1 LILLWIFMVIHPKL
15 LLDVLLV
22 RQRKKSQM
30 DHGQL
35 SMVAEKFQWV
45 FSEGLLN
52 ACGKD
57 AKFCRRQRT
66 MTPFR
71 LGLALTATCA
81 SHRVET
87 LADFHRG
94 FNALFDTTITYK
106 AFYNQLAK
114 PHFATFVGT
123 MASRLLGE
131 MTLKVL
137 GFTKGRAFAEF
148 RHILIQDGSSFAI
161 HDALREVFPGRFKA
175 VKPAAVELHTTMD
188 LLCDAPT
195 IVVLT
200 PDTTS
205 EQTFLPEPASL
216 RDSLLLA
223 DRGYIDLGYLHR
235 VSQQGGFFI
244 IRAKAGMN
252 PQVVEAFR
260 EDGTRLRSLRNK
272 SLKAIHAKLPKRH
285 RVELV
290 VEWQVEEHPL
300 RLRLLLSWN
309 RQTKEFCY
317 LLTNLP
323 AQRYGL
329 DMIYRAYKWRWQVE
343 LLFKEW
349 KSYANLHAFDTANPT
364 IVEGLIWAAIAA
376 AALKRFLAYMTQ
388 LLAEVPI
395 STRKVAMCAVHVVG
409 ELVQALKTGNAGGLY
424 AALEA
429 AITYLACHAQ
439 RAHPKRDR
447 ATGRSQLGLEPLFG
461 SDDAIELAEAA

>member
-1 LILLWIFMVIHPKL
+1 MALFDLFGFFFSSRRRHTRLQGDWSS
-15 LLDVLLV
+15 DVCSSDLV
-22 RQRKKSQM
+22 A
-30 DHGQL
+30 D
-35 SMVAEKFQWV
+35 KFQWV
-45 FSEGLLN
+45 FSEPLLN
-52 ACGKD
+52 ACGTE
-57 AKFCRRQRT
+57 AKFCRRQRII
-66 MTPFR
+66 TPFR

-81 SHRVET
+81 SQSVET

-94 FNALFDTTITYK
+94 FNALWGTTITYK
-106 AFYNQLAK
+106 AFYNQVAK
-114 PHFATFVGT
+114 PHFADFART
-123 MASRLLGE
+123 MTSRLIGE

-137 GFTKGRAFAEF
+137 GFAKGRAFAEF
-148 RHILIQDGSSFAI
+148 RHIVLQDGSSFAI
-161 HDALREVFPGRFKA
+161 HDGLREVFPGRFKV

-188 LLCDAPT
+188 LLCDTPT
-195 IVVLT
+195 VVVLT

-205 EQTFLPEPASL
+205 EQTFLPEPAAL
-216 RDSLLLA
+216 RAILLLA
-223 DRGYIDLGYLHR
+223 DRGYLDLHYMRR
-235 VSQQGGFFI
+235 VQDAGGFFL

-272 SLKAIHAKLPKRH
+272 PLKAIHAKLPKRQ

-290 VEWQVEEHPL
+290 VEWQVEERPL
-300 RLRLLLSWN
+300 RLRLLISWN
-309 RQTKEFCY
+309 RRTQEFCS

-323 AQRYGL
+323 ATRYRL

-447 ATGRSQLGLEPLFG
+447 RTGRSQLGLEPLFG
-461 SDDAIELAEAA
+461 KDDVIQFAE